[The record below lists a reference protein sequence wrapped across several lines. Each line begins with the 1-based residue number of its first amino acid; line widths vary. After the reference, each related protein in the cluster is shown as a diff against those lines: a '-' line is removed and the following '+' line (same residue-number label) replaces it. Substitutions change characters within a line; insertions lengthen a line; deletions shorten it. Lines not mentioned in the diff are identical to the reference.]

1 MKNAVESPPIPLR
14 GAPLWPL
21 SVAAYRALG
30 EAGLI
35 PKNTELLYGL
45 VYTKMSKSPFHT
57 FLVVRLLRLL
67 GAVVPPTHLVRSEQP
82 ITCPDSEPE
91 PDISVVRGT
100 ENDFLAEHP
109 HTAELVIEISVTS
122 HEYDRSKLRAYATAG
137 VKECW
142 FVLGPE
148 QKIEMYR
155 QPKDGQFTEHAL
167 HGPGGTLTSAAL
179 PQFTISLDALFAN

>member
-45 VYTKMSKSPFHT
+45 VYTTMSKSPFHT

>member
-45 VYTKMSKSPFHT
+45 VYTKMSKSPFHS

-67 GAVVPPTHLVRSEQP
+67 RAVVPPTHLVRSEQP
-82 ITCPDSEPE
+82 ITCLDSEPE

-100 ENDFLAEHP
+100 ENDFFADHP
-109 HTAELVIEISVTS
+109 HTAELVIEVSVTS
-122 HEYDRSKLRAYATAG
+122 HDYDRSKLRAYATAN

-148 QKIEMYR
+148 KKIEVYR
-155 QPKDGQFTEHAL
+155 QPKDGQFTEHAF
-167 HGPGGTLTSAAL
+167 HGPSDTLTSAAL
-179 PQFTISLDALFAN
+179 PEFTIPLDVLFAN